1 MNQCQHTTVI
11 IINNNNDKQQQ
22 KEDILHSGLPV
33 LSSLQNNKSH
43 IQVSHSI
50 HHFVRA
56 MKPQVAM
63 NGDYHQRGGL
73 STGTGGRA
81 LTSSSKASKSVSYEI
96 FAPRSQTQR
105 NRLAELQSAAFAPPG
120 ENQYKIKPGVV
131 VHCWSGMIQ
140 ASPARAASWW
150 ACNSGTKAAQSY
162 TEAVLEL
169 AMQKKGCPASKRD
182 TFGRFSQCFANK
194 GMPDD
199 PTLQEGFLALTEA
212 WKKQREPGADLLSD
226 ARKAL
231 DAASKGGD
239 AESLLRARRA
249 VLAFGGQQRALRDI
263 VRKGTAFAKDAR
275 EASSKD
281 ASVIATQLDSWRA
294 DITAQETNYVG
305 LLEQLTAISAPA
317 TAPAS

>member
-1 MNQCQHTTVI
+1 MFVAALSVAGADAQPADEAY
-11 IINNNNDKQQQ
+11 INWRFADAGFTPLT
-22 KEDILHSGLPV
+22 EMT
-33 LSSLQNNKSH
+33 
-43 IQVSHSI
+43 
-50 HHFVRA
+50 F
-56 MKPQVAM
+56 
-63 NGDYHQRGGL
+63 
-73 STGTGGRA
+73 GGRDVRRVLPLDPYGFLPIPGVEMERHQDGHLTLRAQYRGWTGDAYA
-81 LTSSSKASKSVSYEI
+81 L
-96 FAPRSQTQR
+96 SQQEWS
-105 NRLAELQSAAFAPPG
+105 RLAELQSAAFAPPG

-281 ASVIATQLDSWRA
+281 ATVIATQLDSWRA